1 MSANAAGAP
10 VAPAAVARLPRRV
23 KLFGAVGL
31 RNGFASEMIYPLLP
45 ALVTGVLGAGPQAL
59 GALDGAADFAAAFV
73 KLGAGRLAD
82 RPARRGRL
90 VVLGYAV
97 AVLVRPVI
105 AFAATAW
112 QVIGLRVVDRL
123 GKGLRTPP
131 RDALIADVT
140 PAPLRGRAFGLQR
153 GLDHAGAVLGPLL
166 AWWLLA
172 SGTANVRRV
181 IAWSLAPGVLVLVLA
196 VWAVRGGKRR
206 YGAVGEGAAADPL
219 PPPTAPDPPLPPAL
233 FAISAFYLLR
243 MPDTLVILRSQQLG
257 VSVAMVTLLWAAL
270 HVVRSTSSFLG
281 GAWTDRLG
289 AEGAMWVGWGGYAL
303 LAAGMADPR
312 TTLQAWGLFLALGVV
327 AGLTESPE
335 RALVARAAGARQ
347 GSGFGAYHGLTGFAA
362 LAGGLVLGGV
372 FQAYGGAAAF
382 VASAAA
388 GGVLALAGPGAS
400 LRRPPPRDRREGT
413 PGPGPPRD
421 RGRTPFFHQRGP
433 APGFARGGRG

>member
-10 VAPAAVARLPRRV
+10 VAPAAVARLPRQV
-23 KLFGAVGL
+23 KLFGAVSL
-31 RNGFASEMIYPLLP
+31 LNDFASEMIYPLLP

-82 RPARRGRL
+82 RPPRRGRL

-105 AFAATAW
+105 AVAASDR
-112 QVIGLRVVDRL
+112 QQIGLRVVDRL

-140 PAPLRGRAFGLQR
+140 PSPRRGRAFGLQR
-153 GLDHAGAVLGPLL
+153 GLDHAGAVLGPLV

-181 IAWSLAPGVLVLVLA
+181 IALSIVPGVLVLVLA
-196 VWAVRGGKRR
+196 VWAVRDGQGRTETDE
-206 YGAVGEGAAADPL
+206 VGRPSPSRPASVRL
-219 PPPTAPDPPLPPAL
+219 RPPLAL
-233 FAISAFYLLR
+233 VAISLFYLLR

-257 VSVAMVTLLWAAL
+257 VSVAVVTLLWAAL

-289 AEGAMWVGWGGYAL
+289 AERTMWIGWVCYAL
-303 LAAGMADPR
+303 LAAGMAYAH

-335 RALVARAAGARQ
+335 CTVVARAAGARQ

-362 LAGGLVLGGV
+362 LAGGMALAGM

-388 GGVLALAGPGAS
+388 GGALALAGPVAS
-400 LRRPPPRDRREGT
+400 PRRVPSRGRRECT
-413 PGPGPPRD
+413 R
-421 RGRTPFFHQRGP
+421 
-433 APGFARGGRG
+433 